1 MQNFVNNL
9 TTFKYFIIKNEKI
22 NNEEKLEQNILKYL
36 NNKRYKN
43 IKIIKEQIKNKNVYF
58 INVKLKDIPN
68 IIEIINQSNEVEDS
82 GVFNKRLFDKWLP
95 WINGSPYIYDFH
107 SYMFDMVNHDMILD
121 KILQGE
127 TMNEFDEL
135 VMINK

>member
-1 MQNFVNNL
+1 MQNSVNNL

-68 IIEIINQSNEVEDS
+68 VIEIINQSNNVEDS

-95 WINGSPYIYDFH
+95 WINESPYMYDFH